1 MVTRVLERVQL
12 AKRALREITLLRHF
26 ASHENITGLI
36 DVDAVSPE
44 FGEMFVV
51 CLFASF
57 CVLQHAL
64 DTYLWRYEFKLLS
77 LTRSYGDVATPANG
91 RLATQRMTHSHFD

>member
-1 MVTRVLERVQL
+1 MICANMSTFSSASDEISGETVAIKMVTRVLERVQL

-36 DVDAVSPE
+36 DVDAVSPD

-51 CLFASF
+51 CLFAPS
-57 CVLQHAL
+57 CILQ
-64 DTYLWRYEFKLLS
+64 T
-77 LTRSYGDVATPANG
+77 
-91 RLATQRMTHSHFD
+91 